1 MNVEYIPA
9 ATRGQQW
16 LVNGVPLSRLDAA
29 AALRASGL
37 SINEADERL
46 VAAKLRA
53 AQLTASES

>member
-29 AALRASGL
+29 ATLRASGL
-37 SINEADERL
+37 SINQADEKL
-46 VAAKLRA
+46 AAAKLLA
-53 AQLTASES
+53 AQPTGTA